1 MPCYDVP
8 ATHRHGKGCLHVI
21 LLPFRRRACG
31 AISGICGPRNPVL
44 AARAVME
51 QTEHV
56 FFAGEGAKR
65 FCEAAG
71 LEMMAPEWFS

>member
-1 MPCYDVP
+1 M
-8 ATHRHGKGCLHVI
+8 
-21 LLPFRRRACG
+21 PFRRRACG

-71 LEMMAPEWFS
+71 LEMM